1 MAESLGSLPAL
12 ERILAGLTPDQAE
25 AVAHG
30 EGPLL
35 VLAGAGTGKTSVL
48 TRRIAALIAAKRARP
63 SEILALTFTDK
74 AAEEMEARVDL
85 LVPYGYAD
93 MCISTFHAF
102 GDRLLREEGLLL
114 GLTPD
119 FRVLSRPEQVVFLH
133 EHLFALPLLRLRP
146 LGDPTRH
153 LQALVTLISRAK
165 DEGVSPEA
173 YLAFAAREAAAA
185 GDDPVRR
192 EAAGLQEEL
201 AACYAA
207 YQRLMLERGLLDF
220 GDQVLLALRLL
231 QEHPVVLERCRARF
245 RYVLVD
251 EFQDTNSAQWALV
264 RLLAGP
270 AANLTVVGDDDQS
283 IYRFRGAAISNIL
296 GFSAAYP
303 GARRIVLRENFRSSQ
318 ALLDAA
324 YRLIRH
330 NDPERLEV
338 KEGVDKRL
346 VAAAAEGPPPRHLHY
361 DTASGEADG
370 IVRLIRDRA
379 EAGTPYRD
387 MAILVRANREADPVL
402 RAMNLAGV
410 PWRWSGNQGLYARPE
425 IRLLLAFLRVVADPD
440 DTVSL
445 YALAGSELYGV
456 DDWQLARCAAAA
468 RRSHRPLRFVF
479 EHLDEAEV
487 DGLTPETRATIG
499 RLLADLQ
506 VYVAMARER
515 PAGEVLY
522 QLLTRSGLLKR
533 LTAAASAAA
542 DVRVGNIARFFE
554 IVHRFSAVADLDR
567 VPALI
572 RHLDLLM
579 EGGDDPAAVEA
590 DAETDAVQVLT
601 VHKAKGLE
609 FPIVFLVGLAA
620 DRFPSRTRREPL
632 PLPDALLAD
641 LVPAGDSHLQEERR
655 LFYVGMT
662 RAKRELFLTSA
673 RDYGGGRARKV
684 SRFVLEALDL
694 PLSEPAVLRASP
706 LESLARHAPRVEEAA
721 APLLAIPDDQI
732 LSLSHY
738 QVDDY
743 LTCPLKY
750 KYIHVLRV
758 PIREHHSV
766 VYGKALHEAIS
777 FYLRRVAAGQPVTA
791 AEVLEVFRRV
801 WEPVGFLSREH
812 EELRL
817 AEGQQ
822 VLERFVAAEARRGI
836 LPMAVERPF
845 AFLLGRTKVVGRW
858 DRLDSRD
865 GGAVIVDYK
874 SSAVRDQKE
883 ADRRARESL
892 QLDIY
897 ALAYQQMHE
906 ALPAAVELQ
915 FLESGLVGAA
925 RKTLA
930 DLAATREQIAAVA
943 RGIRAREFAPT
954 PGYLQCSYCA
964 FREIC
969 PSTGYREAE

>member
-1 MAESLGSLPAL
+1 
-12 ERILAGLTPDQAE
+12 
-25 AVAHG
+25 
-30 EGPLL
+30 
-35 VLAGAGTGKTSVL
+35 
-48 TRRIAALIAAKRARP
+48 
-63 SEILALTFTDK
+63 
-74 AAEEMEARVDL
+74 
-85 LVPYGYAD
+85 
-93 MCISTFHAF
+93 
-102 GDRLLREEGLLL
+102 
-114 GLTPD
+114 
-119 FRVLSRPEQVVFLH
+119 
-133 EHLFALPLLRLRP
+133 
-146 LGDPTRH
+146 
-153 LQALVTLISRAK
+153 
-165 DEGVSPEA
+165 
-173 YLAFAAREAAAA
+173 
-185 GDDPVRR
+185 
-192 EAAGLQEEL
+192 
-201 AACYAA
+201 
-207 YQRLMLERGLLDF
+207 
-220 GDQVLLALRLL
+220 
-231 QEHPVVLERCRARF
+231 
-245 RYVLVD
+245 
-251 EFQDTNSAQWALV
+251 
-264 RLLAGP
+264 
-270 AANLTVVGDDDQS
+270 
-283 IYRFRGAAISNIL
+283 
-296 GFSAAYP
+296 
-303 GARRIVLRENFRSSQ
+303 
-318 ALLDAA
+318 
-324 YRLIRH
+324 
-330 NDPERLEV
+330 
-338 KEGVDKRL
+338 
-346 VAAAAEGPPPRHLHY
+346 
-361 DTASGEADG
+361 
-370 IVRLIRDRA
+370 
-379 EAGTPYRD
+379 
-387 MAILVRANREADPVL
+387 
-402 RAMNLAGV
+402 
-410 PWRWSGNQGLYARPE
+410 
-425 IRLLLAFLRVVADPD
+425 
-440 DTVSL
+440 
-445 YALAGSELYGV
+445 
-456 DDWQLARCAAAA
+456 
-468 RRSHRPLRFVF
+468 VF
-479 EHLDEAEV
+479 EHLDETEV
-487 DGLTPETRATIG
+487 DGLTPETRTTIG
-499 RLLADLQ
+499 RLLRDLQ
-506 VYVAMARER
+506 AYVAMARER

-533 LTAAASAAA
+533 LTAAASPAA

-590 DAETDAVQVLT
+590 DAGADAVQVLT

-609 FPIVFLVGLAA
+609 FPIVFLVGLVAE
-620 DRFPSRTRREPL
+620 RFPSRTRREPL

-641 LVPAGDSHLQEERR
+641 LVPSVDSHLQEERR

-662 RAKRELFLTSA
+662 RARRELFLTSA
-673 RDYGGGRARKV
+673 RDAGGGRARKV

-694 PLSEPAVLRASP
+694 PPSEPSPLRASP
-706 LESLARHAPRVEEAA
+706 LEALARHAPRVEEAA
-721 APLLAIPDDQI
+721 APLRAIPDDEI

-777 FYLRRVAAGQPVTA
+777 YYLRRVAGGQAVEL
-791 AEVLEVFRRV
+791 AEVLEVFRRT

-812 EELRL
+812 EDLRL

-836 LPMAVERPF
+836 VPAAVERPF
-845 AFLLGRTKVVGRW
+845 AFLLERTKVVGRW

-897 ALAYQQMHE
+897 ALAYQQMHD

-930 DLAATREQIAAVA
+930 DLEAARAQIAAVA
-943 RGIRAREFAPT
+943 KGVRAREFAPT